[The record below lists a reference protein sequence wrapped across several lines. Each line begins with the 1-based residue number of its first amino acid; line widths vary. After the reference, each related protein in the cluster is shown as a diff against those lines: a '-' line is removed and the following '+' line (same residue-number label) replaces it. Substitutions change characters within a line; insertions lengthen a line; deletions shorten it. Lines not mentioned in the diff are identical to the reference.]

1 MMETPTF
8 LQFAVAGNSFGKGPL
23 HPAFALAVQL
33 GLIAGGISGLVT
45 IDDPI
50 WAVMFLF
57 VCLGVVVGWWIALYG
72 DWQREVER
80 IAAINAN
87 PSDHHPMLWD
97 ASPYVCIHGV
107 KPHKETLQCAWPIAH
122 AEINEPTADERKIR
136 VEI

>member
-1 MMETPTF
+1 METPTF
-8 LQFAVAGNSFGKGPL
+8 LQFAVAGSSFGRGPL
-23 HPAFALAVQL
+23 HPLYALAVQA
-33 GLIAGGISGLVT
+33 GLITGGISGLVT
-45 IDDPI
+45 IDDRA
-50 WAVMFLF
+50 WGFVFFLVCVAV
-57 VCLGVVVGWWIALYG
+57 VGGWWIGVYD
-72 DWQREVER
+72 DWQSEVER

-122 AEINEPTADERKIR
+122 SGIEPPTAEERKIR